1 MTMNSRSNRTEE
13 LLSKP
18 EGVYRGLGASGS
30 RMSRR
35 ELLRHT
41 SSTAVVTAIGMA
53 GLLELLENREAIAQ
67 GMVIQIVGVTREP
80 NFPDE
85 TPHRHTFS
93 ARFRPTRITPSAI
106 VGDVTGRTQAVISTG
121 TAKED
126 QHFHDIEGTGVV
138 LDVLILSGTEN
149 NVPGEHKHQVS
160 IE

>member
-1 MTMNSRSNRTEE
+1 MNSRSNRPEE

-138 LDVLILSGTEN
+138 LDALILSGTEN

>member
-1 MTMNSRSNRTEE
+1 
-13 LLSKP
+13 
-18 EGVYRGLGASGS
+18 
-30 RMSRR
+30 
-35 ELLRHT
+35 
-41 SSTAVVTAIGMA
+41 MA

>member
-1 MTMNSRSNRTEE
+1 MSSRSNRTEE

-18 EGVYRGLGASGS
+18 GGVYRGLDATGS

-35 ELLRHT
+35 ELLRYT

-67 GMVIQIVGVTREP
+67 GMVIELVGVTREP
-80 NFPDE
+80 NFPEE

-93 ARFRPTRITPSAI
+93 ARFQPTRITPSTI

-126 QHFHDIEGTGVV
+126 QHFHDIQGTGVV
-138 LDVLILSGTEN
+138 LDALILSGTEN

>member
-1 MTMNSRSNRTEE
+1 MSSRSNRMEE

-18 EGVYRGLGASGS
+18 GGVYRGLDATGS
-30 RMSRR
+30 RVSRR
-35 ELLRHT
+35 ELLET
-41 SSTAVVTAIGMA
+41 
-53 GLLELLENREAIAQ
+53 REAIAQ
-67 GMVIQIVGVTREP
+67 GMVIELVGVTREP
-80 NFPDE
+80 NFPEE

-93 ARFRPTRITPSAI
+93 ARFQPTRISTSTI

-126 QHFHDIEGTGVV
+126 QHFHDIQGTGVV
-138 LDVLILSGTEN
+138 LDALILSGTEN

>member
-1 MTMNSRSNRTEE
+1 MSSRSNRTEE

-18 EGVYRGLGASGS
+18 EGVYRGLDATGS

-35 ELLRHT
+35 ELFRYT
-41 SSTAVVTAIGMA
+41 SSSTAVITAIGTA

-80 NFPDE
+80 NLPEE

-93 ARFRPTRITPSAI
+93 ARFEPTRITPSTI

-121 TAKED
+121 TVKED

-138 LDVLILSGTEN
+138 LDALILSGTEN
-149 NVPGEHKHQVS
+149 NVPGEHKHLVS

>member
-1 MTMNSRSNRTEE
+1 MTSRSNRTEE

-18 EGVYRGLGASGS
+18 AGIYLGLHATGS

-35 ELLRHT
+35 ELLRYT
-41 SSTAVVTAIGMA
+41 SRTTVVTAIGMA

-93 ARFRPTRITPSAI
+93 ARFQPTRITPSAI

-121 TAKED
+121 TTKED

-138 LDVLILSGTEN
+138 LDALILSGTEN
-149 NVPGEHKHQVS
+149 NVAGEHKHLVS

>member
-1 MTMNSRSNRTEE
+1 MSSRNNRMEE
-13 LLSKP
+13 LLAKP
-18 EGVYRGLGASGS
+18 EGIYRGLGASGS

-35 ELLRHT
+35 ELLRYT

-67 GMVIQIVGVTREP
+67 GMVIELVGVTREP
-80 NFPDE
+80 NFPEE

-93 ARFRPTRITPSAI
+93 ARFHPTRITPSAI

-138 LDVLILSGTEN
+138 LDALILSGTEN
-149 NVPGEHKHQVS
+149 NVSGEHKHLVS

>member
-1 MTMNSRSNRTEE
+1 MSSRSNRMEE

-18 EGVYRGLGASGS
+18 GGVYRGLDATGS

-53 GLLELLENREAIAQ
+53 GLLELLENRQAIAQ
-67 GMVIQIVGVTREP
+67 GMVIELVGVTREP
-80 NFPDE
+80 NFPEE

-93 ARFRPTRITPSAI
+93 ARFQPTRITPSTI

-126 QHFHDIEGTGVV
+126 QHFHDIHGTGVV
-138 LDVLILSGTEN
+138 LDALILSGTEN
-149 NVPGEHKHQVS
+149 NVSGEHKHQVS